1 MSLPIIITDRL
12 RAYPPRATAFTRT
25 FWDGLATGRFLVTR
39 CPFCRRATFPP
50 KPFCPHCWHRETVWE
65 EAGGRGKLYAQTV
78 IHAAPA
84 MFSEETPLH
93 VGIVDLD
100 EGLRIA
106 TRVLDE
112 PTAALDDAVELVVLQ
127 YRDGPL
133 YGARGLG

>member
-1 MSLPIIITDRL
+1 MSLPIITVDRL
-12 RAYPPRATAFTRT
+12 RAYPPRVTAFTRT
-25 FWDGLATGRFLVTR
+25 FWKGLATGRFLVTR
-39 CPFCRRATFPP
+39 CSSCHRATFPP
-50 KPFCPHCWHRETVWE
+50 KSFCPHCWHRETVWDE
-65 EAGGRGKLYAQTV
+65 VGGQGKLYAQTV

-84 MFSEETPLH
+84 TFSEEAPLH

-106 TRVLDE
+106 TRILDK
-112 PTAALDDAVELVVLQ
+112 PPAVIDGAVELVVLQ